1 VELPKSIDPRVA
13 AARVSSV
20 TPVLFCRGVKLALTK
35 PCVMGI
41 LNVTPDSFSDGGR
54 FVRSGRIDVGA
65 VVAAA
70 HDMIDAGAAIVDVGG
85 ESTRPGATPVDEDE
99 ELRRVIPVVEHL
111 ARLGT
116 IISVDTSNAA
126 VARSALEAGAHLIN
140 DVRALTSP
148 ELLAVVADSDAAV
161 CLMHMRGEPRTM
173 QQSPGYIDVVAEVRA
188 YLEQRAQQCEAA
200 GIPRERIML
209 DPGFGFGKTLDHN
222 LTLLRRLSDIVS
234 LGYPVMAGLSRKGMI
249 GTLTGRS
256 AEARVAG
263 SVAAAVVAVQNGA
276 RVVRVH
282 DVGPTVDALKVV
294 DAVMEI

>member
-1 VELPKSIDPRVA
+1 MELPKSIDPRLA
-13 AARVSSV
+13 AARGNAVA
-20 TPVLFCRGVKLALTK
+20 PVLFCRGVQLALTK

-41 LNVTPDSFSDGGR
+41 LNVTPDSFSDAGR
-54 FVRSGRIDVGA
+54 FARSGRIDVGA

-70 HDMIDAGAAIVDVGG
+70 HDMIGAGAAIVDVGG

-111 ARLGT
+111 AGLGT

-173 QQSPGYIDVVAEVRA
+173 QQSPAYLDVVAEVRA
-188 YLEQRAQQCEAA
+188 YLEQRALQCEAA
-200 GIPRERIML
+200 GIARERIML
-209 DPGFGFGKTLDHN
+209 DPGFGFGKTVDHN

-256 AEARVAG
+256 TDARVAG

-276 RVVRVH
+276 RIVRVH